1 MLSQYPLTV
10 MLTLLLGMPPEDAVT
25 VIVPSAPVVPVAV
38 TTPADTVAICVLLE
52 VHWATLVMSTT
63 PLQVFASAF
72 SDTLVFPPLLRLP
85 LVGVTAMDPRPYQRS
100 CIRLRLPE
108 CRSIGLK

>member
-1 MLSQYPLTV
+1 

-52 VHWATLVMSTT
+52 VHWATLVMFPRPLEVFGLLWEVFGSTLVMST
-63 PLQVFASAF
+63 RLLQVFAWAY
-72 SDTLVFPPLLRLP
+72 SDPLVFPPLLRLP
-85 LVGVTAMDPRPYQRS
+85 LVGVTAM
-100 CIRLRLPE
+100 E
-108 CRSIGLK
+108 VM